1 VSLFG
6 WKLVRQHW
14 IAVAIAVSGTLVCAG
29 MAWLQWSVLR
39 MQQELRVTEA
49 IHSRW
54 DAFRIE
60 IKRAED
66 LQDTVVAYFET
77 SERVE
82 REEFEAFAAMLPSVK
97 FQAISFAA
105 RVPAADR
112 AEFERRM
119 RADGWPVA
127 RIWERDAGERP
138 QPAAA
143 RDAYF
148 PVTYMYPPAGNLA
161 ALGFDLASEPRR
173 KRALLAAIEAGKTVR
188 TEPIRLVQSPEHWAF
203 LVLKPVYARP
213 PHATSGDAGEP
224 KLLGILSTV
233 YQYRSFLDAV
243 VERAAIGG
251 QHIALFDTTQPS
263 FPVYVHHSRAAPQE
277 RPDLERPL
285 TAVASAAGAHT
296 VTVIAMQHE
305 LSAVFIPAGVD
316 GAWWRRIDATI
327 LITLVIGLLVTAAL
341 VWNHIRLHR
350 LAGRLSAA
358 MGEVRL
364 MKEEAEKADVAK
376 SRFLAAASHDLRQPM
391 HALSLFT
398 GSLRDE
404 VGGQGR
410 ARILLDRI
418 QSSVDSL
425 VQMFDALLDIS
436 RLDAGA
442 IDKEVRDFPVQT
454 LLTRLDTLMSPL
466 AIDRGLRF
474 SVVASSAWVRS
485 DPALLERILQNLASN
500 AIKYTSEGGVV
511 IGCRRHAH
519 ALSIE
524 VWDSGPGIAREHRA
538 EIFREYVQ
546 LDKPKYDRS
555 KGLGLGLA
563 IVERMA
569 GLLGHPI
576 RLRSVPGR
584 GSVFAVEVPYGDPAR
599 ERVVPAEIQHAF
611 DPFAG
616 VRVAVIDDEP
626 EVVDAT
632 TRLLERWGCVV
643 VGAGSEAEMLE
654 LLGRET
660 KAPDLL
666 ICDHRLRNGEDGLSA
681 IRNVRVAAGK
691 DMPAVLISGDAAPEL
706 AETARARGIEMLQK
720 PVAPARL
727 RQVMLRMVSSPS
739 GANEADDAA

>member
-1 VSLFG
+1 M
-6 WKLVRQHW
+6 RHNW
-14 IAVAIAVSGTLVCAG
+14 IAIVIAVSGTLVCVSLT
-29 MAWLQWSVLR
+29 WLQLNVIR

-105 RVPAADR
+105 HVPAAER

-119 RADGWPVA
+119 RADGWPVP
-127 RIWERDAGERP
+127 RIWERDAGEQP

-148 PVTYMYPPAGNLA
+148 PVTYLYPPAGNLA

-173 KRALLAAIEAGKTVR
+173 KRALLAAIETGKTVR
-188 TEPIRLVQSPEHWAF
+188 TEPIRLVQNPEHWAF

-213 PHATSGDAGEP
+213 EHATRGDTG
-224 KLLGILSTV
+224 KRRLLGILSAV

-243 VERAAIGG
+243 VARTATGG

-263 FPVYVHHSRAAPQE
+263 FPVYVHYSRAAPQE
-277 RPDLERPL
+277 TPDLERPL
-285 TAVASAAGAHT
+285 TAVASVAGAHT
-296 VTVIAMQHE
+296 VTVAAMQHE
-305 LSAVFIPAGVD
+305 LSAVFISAGA
-316 GAWWRRIDATI
+316 GAAWWRQIDAT
-327 LITLVIGLLVTAAL
+327 LLVALVIGLLVTAAL

-350 LAGRLSAA
+350 LTSRLSEA
-358 MGEVRL
+358 MEEVRL
-364 MKEEAEKADVAK
+364 RKEEAENASVAK

-404 VGGQGR
+404 VGGQDR

-425 VQMFDALLDIS
+425 VRMFDAVLDIS

-442 IDKEVRDFPVQT
+442 IEREVRDFPVQK
-454 LLTRLDTLMSPL
+454 LLTRLDTLISPL

-474 SVVASSAWVRS
+474 SVVASSAWIRS

-500 AIKYTSEGGVV
+500 AIRYTSEGGVV

-538 EIFREYVQ
+538 EIFQEFVQ
-546 LDKPKYDRS
+546 LEKPKRDRG

-576 RLRSVPGR
+576 RLRSVPEH

-599 ERVVPAEIQHAF
+599 ELVVPAEIQHAF
-611 DPFAG
+611 EPFAG

-643 VGAGSEAEMLE
+643 MGAGSEAEMLE
-654 LLGRET
+654 LLSRET
-660 KAPDLL
+660 KGPDLL
-666 ICDHRLRNGEDGLSA
+666 ICDYCLPNGEDGLSA
-681 IRNVRVAAGK
+681 IRNVRVTAGK
-691 DMPAVLISGDAAPEL
+691 DIPAVLISGDTAPEL
-706 AETARARGIEMLQK
+706 AETARARGIDMLHK

-727 RQVMLRMVSSPS
+727 RQVMRRLVSTAS
-739 GANEADDAA
+739 GPNGADDAG